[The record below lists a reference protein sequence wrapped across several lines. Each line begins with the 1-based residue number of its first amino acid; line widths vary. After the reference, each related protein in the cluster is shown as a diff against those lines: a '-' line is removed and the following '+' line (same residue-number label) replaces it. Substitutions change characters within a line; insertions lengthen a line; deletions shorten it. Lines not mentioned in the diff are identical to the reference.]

1 MFPVHTRKHFS
12 RLGGVAAL
20 LFAFLF
26 ALNLVEA
33 QTASGQPAQ
42 KKANA
47 PAAAAVTDAA
57 PSPLPAALES
67 ELSCSGYIEYA
78 PNYNGFE
85 VVGGEQE
92 QEKHNFGIGD
102 IVFISAGSREGV
114 KVGQEFQVVRPRG
127 QFTTKLTRKSGWLG
141 VYTQEIGRLRVT
153 NVKEQVS
160 VAQVT
165 SQCDLILLGD
175 LLRGVP
181 YRVSPPVGDTSDID
195 RFADPS
201 GKQNGRIVLARD
213 GRELISRSQVVYVDL
228 GAEDN
233 LKEGDRLTVYRPT
246 GTGDISRFRDEEV
259 TPTANY
265 GFESERFRGGKFS
278 IKAQRVEN
286 PNRTGIHGPMV
297 TTPKIE
303 RRRPPMPRK
312 IVGEMVVVNVQAR
325 TATAVVTRVAQ
336 EIHTGDFVEVK

>member
-1 MFPVHTRKHFS
+1 VHTRKHFS
-12 RLGGVAAL
+12 RPSGLAAL
-20 LFAFLF
+20 LFVFCF
-26 ALNLVEA
+26 ALVPAKA
-33 QTASGQPAQ
+33 QTNANAATQ

-47 PAAAAVTDAA
+47 PVAA
-57 PSPLPAALES
+57 PTPLLAATET
-67 ELSCSGYIEYA
+67 ELICGGYIEYA

-92 QEKHNFGIGD
+92 QEKPAFSVND
-102 IVFISAGSREGV
+102 LVFINAGAQQGV

-127 QFTTKLTRKSGWLG
+127 QFTSKWSRKSGWLG

-153 NVKEQVS
+153 VVKENVS
-160 VAQVT
+160 VALVT
-165 SQCDLILLGD
+165 SECNDLILLGD

-181 YRVSPPVGDTSDID
+181 YRVSPPAGETGDLD

-201 GKQNGRIVLARD
+201 GKANGRIVLARD
-213 GRELISRSQVVYVDL
+213 GRELLSRDQVVYIDL
-228 GAEDN
+228 GTEDN

-246 GTGDISRFRDEEV
+246 GTGNISRFREEEV
-259 TPTANY
+259 TPTASY

-278 IKAQRVEN
+278 IKAQRVEH

-297 TTPKIE
+297 TTHKVE

-312 IVGEMVVVNVQAR
+312 IVGEIVVLNVQAR
-325 TATAVVTRVAQ
+325 TATAVITRVAQ